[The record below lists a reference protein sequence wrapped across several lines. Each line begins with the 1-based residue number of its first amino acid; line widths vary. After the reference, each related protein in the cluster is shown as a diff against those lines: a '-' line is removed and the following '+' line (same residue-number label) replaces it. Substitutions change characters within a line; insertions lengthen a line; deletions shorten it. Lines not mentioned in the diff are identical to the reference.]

1 MCGWRQRISGSTH
14 TGRGG
19 LEELLT
25 RPNIGYLLKP
35 YDEATLADALESV
48 MGAGIRTP
56 VILSPEVLTMWRI
69 LRWAV
74 VVVCAAMGPLTMSAR
89 EGGLVIAGTVYQDR
103 LVLAVRP
110 HFLAAEN
117 VTLKLYRDDG
127 DRIASAGDLLLATT
141 KTDRAGMYVIPV
153 ASPGQYWVAVDSRTF
168 HKGGWPEQTFGP
180 AGSLCGH
187 PEEGTRATMYEGSC
201 FGGRTPGNSDDA
213 SALTTSE
220 HVALVSVRDSMTNI
234 DFAFSFDAV
243 TNTLDGEGIQG
254 SLRQYFVNANAVR
267 GLNRMRFVPVER
279 APERGNKNYGVPP
292 RWWSIALNT
301 PLPALTDEDTLV
313 DGTAHNFLSPGTILD
328 FHPGRFEEPVTLK
341 SGDPD
346 LSRLKRPELEL
357 VVTGAT
363 GVVCAASCG
372 LRSFAIH
379 GAVTGLVIR
388 ADSRAEHV
396 LVGVGADAAAVAGG
410 EVGVQ
415 VERGTFTGRHVLV
428 SSQARF
434 GISVEPGAYLD
445 GEYLD
450 VSRSGGPLNGA
461 GIALFSSGSSI
472 RSSAISS
479 NGGAGILLGSTDG
492 KTPATGNT
500 IDSSVISGNLGGVI
514 IAPGSSRNAITRND
528 IMWNRVGGVT
538 ITPYENAPPREN
550 RISANRFDEN
560 GLRPII
566 LDLAADGNSLDLGDA
581 NCAGTANMPQRGI
594 SAPRMSRVEVS
605 EEGGLRAMIKGRAC
619 PGQVVEIYQSFATA
633 TIREGSAQMSQVRD
647 ERGEAETI
655 SNRERVLRL
664 PSIGEFN
671 YVGAT
676 TAAADGTFSATFP
689 LPSTKGTTPASSS
702 IEDTKVWASQVLT
715 SSSPEERGFSAIAI
729 DPAGNTSEMSVRRK
743 AD

>member
-1 MCGWRQRISGSTH
+1 MFR
-14 TGRGG
+14 
-19 LEELLT
+19 
-25 RPNIGYLLKP
+25 
-35 YDEATLADALESV
+35 
-48 MGAGIRTP
+48 M
-56 VILSPEVLTMWRI
+56 

-74 VVVCAAMGPLTMSAR
+74 VAGAVACPLAMSAGD
-89 EGGLVIAGTVYQDR
+89 GGLVIAGTVYQDR

-117 VTLKLYRDDG
+117 VVLKLYADDG
-127 DRIASAGDLLLATT
+127 DRVASAGDRLLATT
-141 KTDRAGMYVIPV
+141 KTDRAGMYVLPV
-153 ASPGQYWVAVDSRTF
+153 ETPGAYWVAVDSRTF
-168 HKGGWPEQTFGP
+168 HKGALPEQTFGP

-187 PEEGTRATMYEGSC
+187 PEEGTRATIYEGSC
-201 FGGRTPGNSDDA
+201 FGGRTPSGSDD
-213 SALTTSE
+213 SSSLVTSE
-220 HVALVSVRDSMTNI
+220 HLALINVRESMTNV

-243 TNTLDGEGIQG
+243 TNTLDGDGIQG
-254 SLRQYFVNANAVR
+254 SLRQYFVNANTVR

-279 APERGNKNYGVPP
+279 APDRGDKTYGVPP
-292 RWWSIALNT
+292 RWWSIALKT
-301 PLPALTDEDTLV
+301 PLPELTDADTLV

-328 FHPGRFEEPVTLK
+328 FHPGRFEEPLTLK

-346 LSRLKRPELEL
+346 LSRLKKPELEL
-357 VVTGAT
+357 IATGAT
-363 GVVCAASCG
+363 GLVCTAECG
-372 LRSFAIH
+372 LRSFAIR
-379 GAVTGLVIR
+379 GAVTSIVIR

-396 LVGVGADAAAVAGG
+396 LVGVGADAAAMAGG
-410 EVGVQ
+410 EIGVQ
-415 VERGTFTGRHVLV
+415 IERGTFTGRHVLV

-434 GISVEPGAYLD
+434 GISIEPGARLD
-445 GEYLD
+445 GEHLD

-461 GIALFSSGSSI
+461 GIAILSSGSSI
-472 RSSAISS
+472 RASSVST

-500 IDSSVISGNLGGVI
+500 IDSTAISGNLGGVV

-538 ITPYENAPPREN
+538 VIPYENAPPREN

-566 LDLAADGNSLDLGDA
+566 LDLSAEANTLDLGDA
-581 NCAGTANMPQRGI
+581 NCAGVANTPQRGI

-605 EEGGLRAMIKGRAC
+605 EEGGLRATVRGQAC
-619 PGQVVEIYQSFATA
+619 PGETVEIYQSFATA
-633 TIREGSAQMSQVRD
+633 TIREGSAEMSQVRD
-647 ERGEAETI
+647 ETGDAETI
-655 SNRERVLRL
+655 SNRERVLKL

-671 YVGAT
+671 YVGTT

-689 LPSTKGTTPASSS
+689 LPSAKRVNPTSDS

-715 SSSPEERGFSAIAI
+715 GASPDDRGFSAIAI

-743 AD
+743 ADDAR